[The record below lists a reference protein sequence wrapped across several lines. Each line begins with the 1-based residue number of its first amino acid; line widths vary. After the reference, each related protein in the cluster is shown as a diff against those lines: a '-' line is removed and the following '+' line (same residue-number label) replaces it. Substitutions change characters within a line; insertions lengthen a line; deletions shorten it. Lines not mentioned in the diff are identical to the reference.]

1 MTLLPAPMYSSAR
14 GFTLIELLVVLA
26 IVATLSMMV
35 YPRYSQRI
43 DMAKETTLQ
52 ENLRSVRAVIDDF
65 RGDKGRYPESL
76 EELVEQRY
84 LKALPLDPITESSS
98 TWRIIAPPDG
108 LEGAVY
114 DLHSGAAGVTRN
126 GRAYADW

>member
-1 MTLLPAPMYSSAR
+1 MRLSASTPPSDG

-43 DMAKETTLQ
+43 DVAKETALQ
-52 ENLRSVRAVIDDF
+52 ENLRTVRAVIDDF

-76 EELVEQRY
+76 QELVEQRY

-98 TWRIIAPPDG
+98 TWRIVQPPDG
-108 LEGAVY
+108 QEGAVY
-114 DLHSGAAGVTRN
+114 DLRSGATGVTRN

>member
-1 MTLLPAPMYSSAR
+1 MMKLPASLFPTGR

-43 DMAKETTLQ
+43 DVAKETTLQ
-52 ENLRSVRAVIDDF
+52 ENLRAVRAVIDDF

-76 EELVEQRY
+76 DELVEQRY
-84 LKALPLDPITESSS
+84 LKALPMDSITESSS
-98 TWRIIAPPDG
+98 TWRIVAPPDG
-108 LEGAVY
+108 QEGAVY
-114 DLHSGAAGVTRN
+114 DLHSGAEGVARN

>member
-1 MTLLPAPMYSSAR
+1 MRLSASPR
-14 GFTLIELLVVLA
+14 PKQGGFTLIELLVVLA
-26 IVATLSMMV
+26 IVATLSVIV

-43 DMAKETTLQ
+43 DVAKETTLR
-52 ENLRSVRAVIDDF
+52 ENLRAVRVVIDDF

-84 LKALPLDPITESSS
+84 LKALPLDPITESSK
-98 TWRIIAPPDG
+98 TWLIVAPPAG
-108 LEGAVY
+108 QEGAVY

-126 GRAYADW
+126 GTAYADW

>member
-1 MTLLPAPMYSSAR
+1 MKLPVRLRLTAR

-43 DMAKETTLQ
+43 DVAKETTLQ
-52 ENLRSVRAVIDDF
+52 ENLRAVRAVIDDF
-65 RGDKGRYPESL
+65 RGDKGRYPERL
-76 EELVEQRY
+76 EELVEQHY
-84 LKALPLDPITESSS
+84 LKALPMDPITDSSS

-108 LEGAVY
+108 QEGAVY
-114 DLHSGAAGVTRN
+114 DLHSGAAGVARN
-126 GRAYADW
+126 GHPYAEW

>member
-1 MTLLPAPMYSSAR
+1 MKPPASLRPEEG

-43 DMAKETTLQ
+43 DVAKETALQ
-52 ENLRSVRAVIDDF
+52 ENLRAVRVVIDDF

-76 EELVEQRY
+76 VELVEQRY
-84 LKALPLDPITESSS
+84 LKAVPLDPITESST
-98 TWRIIAPPDG
+98 TWRIVAPPDG
-108 LEGAVY
+108 QEGAVY
-114 DLHSGAAGVTRN
+114 DLHSGATGVARN
-126 GRAYADW
+126 GSAYADW

>member
-1 MTLLPAPMYSSAR
+1 MNPLKSHQLAVR

-43 DMAKETTLQ
+43 DVAKETALQ
-52 ENLRSVRAVIDDF
+52 ENLRTVRAVIDDF
-65 RGDKGRYPESL
+65 RGDRGRYPESL

-98 TWRIIAPPDG
+98 TWRLVAPPEG
-108 LEGAVY
+108 QEGAVY
-114 DLHSGAAGVTRN
+114 DLHSGAVGAARN

>member
-1 MTLLPAPMYSSAR
+1 MMRPPASLRPEVS

-43 DMAKETTLQ
+43 DVAKETALQ
-52 ENLRSVRAVIDDF
+52 ENLRAVRVVIDDF
-65 RGDKGRYPESL
+65 RGDRGRYPESL

-84 LKALPLDPITESSS
+84 LNAMPLDPITESST
-98 TWRIIAPPDG
+98 TWRIVAPPDG
-108 LEGAVY
+108 QEGAVY
-114 DLHSGAAGVTRN
+114 DLHSGATGVSRN
-126 GRAYADW
+126 GLAYADW